1 MDDGRHPSPRRVK
14 ELGPEGNCGD
24 AARRACAEWRWTAT
38 QLLLDSAAG
47 GGVVLAMNYMMKT
60 VIFQLREWER
70 KTHPHDL
77 NISTWTQNR
86 APANMIQKRGS
97 SVETIFYKVS
107 FH

>member
-1 MDDGRHPSPRRVK
+1 MTAAIPAPGGSRSWALKATVEMRH
-14 ELGPEGNCGD
+14 
-24 AARRACAEWRWTAT
+24 AAHALSGAGLLHSCCWTLR
-38 QLLLDSAAG
+38 QV

>member
-47 GGVVLAMNYMMKT
+47 GGGCFGHEL
-60 VIFQLREWER
+60 
-70 KTHPHDL
+70 HDE
-77 NISTWTQNR
+77 NCHF
-86 APANMIQKRGS
+86 PVKRVGKKNTS
-97 SVETIFYKVS
+97 A
-107 FH
+107 

>member
-70 KTHPHDL
+70 IIHPHVL
-77 NISTWTQNR
+77 NISTWTQ
-86 APANMIQKRGS
+86 KTCS
-97 SVETIFYKVS
+97 SKYDSKERFFS
-107 FH
+107 

>member
-47 GGVVLAMNYMMKT
+47 GGGCFGHKL
-60 VIFQLREWER
+60 
-70 KTHPHDL
+70 HDENCHL
-77 NISTWTQNR
+77 
-86 APANMIQKRGS
+86 PVKRVGKKNTS
-97 SVETIFYKVS
+97 A
-107 FH
+107 

>member
-60 VIFQLREWER
+60 VIFQLGEWER
-70 KTHPHDL
+70 IIHPHGL
-77 NISTWTQNR
+77 NISTWTQKTMLQQIR
-86 APANMIQKRGS
+86 FKRDRFFS
-97 SVETIFYKVS
+97 
-107 FH
+107 